1 MRLIIDLQNDDEED
15 LRYAREMINR
25 HIKTDYSSQ
34 YNKNNV
40 IVTAVFKDIEEK
52 TGNPVAIKD
61 IIEKCKKFKLDE
73 TAVEEALEDMTRK
86 GFVFEIKRGF
96 LEWI

>member
-1 MRLIIDLQNDDEED
+1 MRLVIDLQNDDEED

-25 HIKTDYSSQ
+25 HIKTDNP
-34 YNKNNV
+34 NKNSV

-52 TGNPVAIKD
+52 TGNTVAIKD

-73 TAVEEALEDMTRK
+73 TAVEDAIDDLMIK
-86 GFVFEIKRGF
+86 GYIFEIKKGV
-96 LEWI
+96 LAWI